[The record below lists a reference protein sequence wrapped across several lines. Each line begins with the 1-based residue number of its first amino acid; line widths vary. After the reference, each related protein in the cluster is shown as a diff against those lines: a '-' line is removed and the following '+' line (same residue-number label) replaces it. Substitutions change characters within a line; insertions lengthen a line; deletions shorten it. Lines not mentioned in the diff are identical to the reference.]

1 MYLCVGQVLENS
13 AAERLESESSSVSRA
28 KKPRLLRQPNSGA
41 VCPHAKNQCHA
52 ADNR

>member
-1 MYLCVGQVLENS
+1 MV
-13 AAERLESESSSVSRA
+13 ERAGLRALAPFPEWLESESSSVCPGLVPSH
-28 KKPRLLRQPNSGA
+28 LRQPNSGA